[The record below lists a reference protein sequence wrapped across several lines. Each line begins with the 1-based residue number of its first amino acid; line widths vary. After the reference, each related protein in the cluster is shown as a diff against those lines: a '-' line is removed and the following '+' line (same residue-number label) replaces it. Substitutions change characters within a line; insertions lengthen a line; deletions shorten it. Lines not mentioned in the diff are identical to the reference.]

1 MAFFSVTLD
10 VFGIEETDSN
20 HTLVICTRR
29 NMTFS
34 LIQVVNC
41 QLIPYFEDDNPQ

>member
-1 MAFFSVTLD
+1 MAFFSVITD

-20 HTLVICTRR
+20 HALVICTRR

-34 LIQVVNC
+34 LIQVVNY
-41 QLIPYFEDDNPQ
+41 QLIPYFGDDNPQ